1 MWQQRLRR
9 ADLHQKIMPAEQAVQ
24 YIKAGMTVGMSGFTR
39 AGDSKAIPVAL
50 AAKSATQGPLNLT
63 LYTGASLGNNSD
75 GLMAESGVLARR
87 APFQVDA
94 DMRRSIN
101 EGKVLFYDQHLS
113 ELAEHLRAEPGYPI
127 DVAVIEAIA
136 ITEEGHIV
144 PSTSVGNSATFVS
157 QAKKIIIELNT
168 AMPAGLEG
176 YHDVYLPKTRPGRE
190 PIPLTDVSQRL
201 GTQAIAVDPERIV
214 AIVLTDT
221 LDSPST
227 ATPPDAETQ
236 AIAKHIVG
244 FLEGEVA
251 AGRLTESLLP
261 LQVGIGSIANAV
273 TQGLVESN
281 FKDLTMYS
289 EVLQDSAFHL
299 LESGQLKFASASS
312 ITVTAPMME
321 HFFANLDHYRDRVV
335 LRPQEISN
343 HPEIVR
349 RLGIIAINAA
359 LEFDLYGNVNST
371 HVSGTKMMNGI
382 GGSGDFARNAHLSIF
397 VTKSLAKGDA
407 ISRVVPMV
415 SHVDH
420 CEHDVDILVTDQG
433 LADLR
438 GLAPRERAAL
448 IIENC
453 VHPNYRAALA
463 DYFERAC
470 ARGGHTPHLLEE
482 ALSWHQRFE
491 EQGDMRQ
498 KEIALS

>member
-236 AIAKHIVG
+236 AIAKHIVS

-397 VTKSLAKGDA
+397 VTKSLAKGGA

-491 EQGDMRQ
+491 DQGDMRQ

>member
-1 MWQQRLRR
+1 MWQNRIRR
-9 ADLHQKIMPAEQAVQ
+9 ADLHSKIMTADEAVQ
-24 YIKAGMTVGMSGFTR
+24 YIRAGMTVGMSGFTR
-39 AGDSKAIPVAL
+39 AGDSKAMPVAL
-50 AAKSATQGPLNLT
+50 ANKAANYGPLHLT
-63 LYTGASLGNNSD
+63 LLTGASLGNDSD
-75 GLMAESGVLARR
+75 GLMSQSHVLARR

-94 DMRRSIN
+94 TLRKNIN
-101 EGKVLFYDQHLS
+101 EGKVLFYDVHLS
-113 ELAEHLRAEPGYPI
+113 EMAEQLRSEPGFPI

-136 ITEEGHIV
+136 ITEEGHII
-144 PSTSVGNSATFVS
+144 PSTSVGNSASFAQ
-157 QAKKIIIELNT
+157 QAQHIIVELNN
-168 AMPAGLEG
+168 AMPVELEG
-176 YHDVYLPKTRPGRE
+176 YHDVYVPGPRGKRE
-190 PIPLTDVSQRL
+190 PIPLTTVDQRL
-201 GTQAIAVDPERIV
+201 GQTAIAVDPARIV
-214 AIVLTDT
+214 AIVPTAQ

-227 ATPPDAETQ
+227 VTPPDEETQ
-236 AIAKHIVG
+236 GIARHIVH
-244 FLEGEVA
+244 FLEQEVA
-251 AGRLTESLLP
+251 NGRLDNSLLP

-273 TQGLVESN
+273 TQGLLNSE
-281 FKDLTMYS
+281 FKDLEMYS

-299 LESGQLKFASASS
+299 LDSGHLRFASASS
-312 ITVTAPMME
+312 ITLSAPMME
-321 HFFANLDHYRDRVV
+321 HFFNNLEHYRDRIV

-343 HPEIVR
+343 HPEVVR

-397 VTKSLAKGDA
+397 VTKSLAKGGD

-420 CEHDVDILVTDQG
+420 CEHDVDILVTEQG

-448 IIENC
+448 VIENC
-453 VHPNYRAALA
+453 VHPDYRAALT

-470 ARGGHTPHLLEE
+470 LRGGHTPHVLEE

-491 EQGDMRQ
+491 ETGHMRCT
-498 KEIALS
+498 EAVV

>member
-94 DMRRSIN
+94 DMRRNIN

-227 ATPPDAETQ
+227 AAPPDAETQ
-236 AIAKHIVG
+236 AIAKHIVS

-397 VTKSLAKGDA
+397 VTKSLAKGGA

-491 EQGDMRQ
+491 DQGDMRQ

>member
-50 AAKSATQGPLNLT
+50 AAKSTTQGPLNLT

-397 VTKSLAKGDA
+397 VTKSLAKGGA

>member
-24 YIKAGMTVGMSGFTR
+24 YNKAGMTVGMSGFTR

-201 GTQAIAVDPERIV
+201 GTQAIAVD
-214 AIVLTDT
+214 
-221 LDSPST
+221 
-227 ATPPDAETQ
+227 
-236 AIAKHIVG
+236 
-244 FLEGEVA
+244 
-251 AGRLTESLLP
+251 
-261 LQVGIGSIANAV
+261 
-273 TQGLVESN
+273 
-281 FKDLTMYS
+281 
-289 EVLQDSAFHL
+289 
-299 LESGQLKFASASS
+299 
-312 ITVTAPMME
+312 
-321 HFFANLDHYRDRVV
+321 
-335 LRPQEISN
+335 
-343 HPEIVR
+343 
-349 RLGIIAINAA
+349 
-359 LEFDLYGNVNST
+359 
-371 HVSGTKMMNGI
+371 
-382 GGSGDFARNAHLSIF
+382 
-397 VTKSLAKGDA
+397 
-407 ISRVVPMV
+407 
-415 SHVDH
+415 
-420 CEHDVDILVTDQG
+420 
-433 LADLR
+433 
-438 GLAPRERAAL
+438 
-448 IIENC
+448 
-453 VHPNYRAALA
+453 
-463 DYFERAC
+463 
-470 ARGGHTPHLLEE
+470 
-482 ALSWHQRFE
+482 
-491 EQGDMRQ
+491 
-498 KEIALS
+498 

>member
-50 AAKSATQGPLNLT
+50 AAKSTTQGPLNLT

-168 AMPAGLEG
+168 SMPAGLEG

-397 VTKSLAKGDA
+397 VTKSLAKGGA

>member
-397 VTKSLAKGDA
+397 VTKSLAKGGA

>member
-236 AIAKHIVG
+236 AIAKHIVS

-397 VTKSLAKGDA
+397 VTKSLAKGGA

-491 EQGDMRQ
+491 DQGDMRQ
-498 KEIALS
+498 KEVALS